1 MKKLFKKTLCISM
14 CAAFVLSIGACG
26 GSKTASDEIDVNY
39 EWLDERY
46 TDTSQLS
53 DYAGINKIS
62 LSAWNVSE
70 RISGKKSSDDVV
82 YDEIER
88 VTGVTLK
95 KNSIVDNKDS
105 SAEQRYNQLSMTGL
119 PDIAYGRGWI
129 DPDALWDLT
138 DLVDKYCP
146 TIKARMPES
155 VWNATQITGG
165 QAGKVYGIPYA
176 LGNVGLAEIDP
187 EADPQK
193 TVMFEYNHE
202 PYPYVMVREDV
213 LKSAYPDAKTQA
225 EIDALYQSKG
235 YFTEEDLFDV
245 EITSAQQFRTEFLP
259 KIQNVLDTTKNED
272 GTYRYTMKGGRKVKA
287 MLVTGGQDV
296 DTWDFMGVTIPKLLG
311 ATGTHYNTGFSYW
324 DKQTKKIE
332 LMLTQ
337 DFYKNEVYEWAK
349 MIDDGTI
356 VSKEGMTTVHS
367 TIQSEYNSGYYAIGY
382 LSNSYPQGMQCQYT
396 SENGQT
402 ETVRYRKVYMKIPV
416 GDHFEFMS
424 SGAPIPHSVMFFKDS
439 VRESDLPQLLRWLD
453 YQCSRLGDKL
463 FAWGPSSAGL
473 FNEDANGVRTY
484 KDEELANQMVYSTA
498 TLGSLVQ
505 KYNLSNGSLPSA
517 QPVFPF
523 CVYGASI
530 YHPKTSYD
538 LSKVEDLAN
547 TYFSSAIVC
556 KDIKPIGIAKKP
568 SLHEWTDSDLEGIET
583 IWGKRPG
590 VEADLKQ
597 ILLAG
602 SSKSAFD
609 KAYEKLEKTLQQSGW
624 TNAYFNGTYTNKFLE
639 LNQDYLHLFY
649 Q

>member
-1 MKKLFKKTLCISM
+1 MKKIFTRTVCMAM
-14 CAAFVLSIGACG
+14 CAMFAFSIVGC
-26 GSKTASDEIDVNY
+26 KEETPSDVVDANY
-39 EWLDERY
+39 QWLDASL
-46 TDTSQLS
+46 TDTSQL
-53 DYAGINKIS
+53 DAYAGQNKIE
-62 LSAWNVSE
+62 LTAWSVSE
-70 RISGKKSSDDVV
+70 LLSGKKSSDDVV
-82 YDEIER
+82 SKEIER
-88 VTGVTLK
+88 VTGVSFK
-95 KNSIVDNKDS
+95 ENGIVDNKDS
-105 SAEQRYNQLSMTGL
+105 TAEQRYNQLSMTGL

-155 VWNATQITGG
+155 VWKATQVTGG
-165 QAGKVYGIPYA
+165 ESGKVYGIPYA
-176 LGNVGLAEIDP
+176 LGNVGLSEIDT

-202 PYPYVMVREDV
+202 PYPYIMVRDDV
-213 LKSAYPDAKTQA
+213 LKAAYPEAKTQA
-225 EIDALYQSKG
+225 EIDALYEAQG

-259 KIQNVLDTTKNED
+259 KIQNVLDTAKNSD

-287 MLVTGGQDV
+287 MLVTGGQDA

-311 ATGTHYNTGFSYW
+311 ATGTHYNTHFTYW

-349 MIDDGTI
+349 LINDGTI

-402 ETVRYRKVYMKIPV
+402 ERVQYRKVYMKIPV

-463 FAWGPSSAGL
+463 YAWGPSSAGL
-473 FNEDANGVRTY
+473 FNEDENGVRTY

-498 TLGSLVQ
+498 TMGSLVQ
-505 KYNLSNGSLPSA
+505 KYNLSNASLPSA

-523 CVYGASI
+523 CVYGTSTA
-530 YHPKTSYD
+530 HPKASYD
-538 LSKVEDLAN
+538 LSKVDGLIN
-547 TYFSSAIVC
+547 SFFSSATVC
-556 KDIKPIGIAKKP
+556 KDIKPIGIAKKS
-568 SLHEWTDSDLEGIET
+568 SLHEWTDSDLEGIEN
-583 IWGKRPG
+583 IWGKRAG
-590 VEADLKQ
+590 IEADLKQ

-602 SSKSAFD
+602 SSRSAFD
-609 KAYEKLEKTLQQSGW
+609 AAYAKLGTTLQQSGW

>member
-1 MKKLFKKTLCISM
+1 MKKIFTRTVCMAM
-14 CAAFVLSIGACG
+14 CAMFAFSIVGC
-26 GSKTASDEIDVNY
+26 KEETPSDEVDANY
-39 EWLDERY
+39 QWLDASL
-46 TDTSQLS
+46 TDTSQL
-53 DYAGINKIS
+53 DAYAGQNKIE
-62 LSAWNVSE
+62 LTAWSVSE
-70 RISGKKSSDDVV
+70 LLSGKKSSDDVV
-82 YDEIER
+82 SKEIER
-88 VTGVTLK
+88 VTGVSFK
-95 KNSIVDNKDS
+95 ENGIVDNKDS
-105 SAEQRYNQLSMTGL
+105 TAEQRYNQLSMTGL

-129 DPDALWDLT
+129 DPEALWDLT

-155 VWNATQITGG
+155 VWKATQVTGG
-165 QAGKVYGIPYA
+165 ESGKVYGIPYA
-176 LGNVGLAEIDP
+176 LGNVGLSEIDT

-202 PYPYVMVREDV
+202 PYPYIMVRDDV
-213 LKSAYPDAKTQA
+213 LKAAYPEAKTQA
-225 EIDALYQSKG
+225 EIDALYETQG

-259 KIQNVLDTTKNED
+259 KIQNVLDTAKNPD

-287 MLVTGGQDV
+287 MLVTGGQDA

-311 ATGTHYNTGFSYW
+311 ATGTHYNTHFTYW
-324 DKQTKKIE
+324 DKQTQKIE

-349 MIDDGTI
+349 LINEGTI

-402 ETVRYRKVYMKIPV
+402 ERVQYRKVYMKIPV

-463 FAWGPSSAGL
+463 YAWGPSSAGL
-473 FNEDANGVRTY
+473 FNEDENGVRTY

-498 TLGSLVQ
+498 TMGSLVQ
-505 KYNLSNGSLPSA
+505 KYNLSNASLPSA

-523 CVYGASI
+523 CVYGTSTA
-530 YHPKTSYD
+530 HPKASYD
-538 LSKVEDLAN
+538 LSKVDGLIN
-547 TYFSSAIVC
+547 SFFSSATVC
-556 KDIKPIGIAKKP
+556 KDIKPIGIAKKS
-568 SLHEWTDSDLEGIET
+568 SLHEWTDSDLEGIEN
-583 IWGKRPG
+583 IWGKRAG
-590 VEADLKQ
+590 IEADLKQ

-602 SSKSAFD
+602 SSRSAFD
-609 KAYEKLEKTLQQSGW
+609 AAYAKLTTTLQQSGW

>member
-1 MKKLFKKTLCISM
+1 MKKIFTRTVCMTM
-14 CAAFVLSIGACG
+14 CAMFAFSLAGC
-26 GSKTASDEIDVNY
+26 KDETPSDVVDANY
-39 EWLDERY
+39 QWLDASL
-46 TDTSQLS
+46 TDTSQL
-53 DYAGINKIS
+53 DAYAGQNRIE
-62 LSAWNVSE
+62 LTAWSVSE
-70 RISGKKSSDDVV
+70 LLSGKKSSEDIVSK
-82 YDEIER
+82 EIKR
-88 VTGVTLK
+88 VTGV
-95 KNSIVDNKDS
+95 SIKENGVVDNKDS
-105 SAEQRYNQLSMTGL
+105 TAEQRYNQLSMTGL

-129 DPDALWDLT
+129 DPEALWDLT
-138 DLVDKYCP
+138 ELVDKYCP

-155 VWNATQITGG
+155 VWKATQVTGG

-176 LGNVGLAEIDP
+176 LGNAGLSEIDP
-187 EADPQK
+187 QADPQK

-202 PYPYVMVREDV
+202 AYPYVLVREDV
-213 LKSAYPDAKTQA
+213 LTAAYPQAKTQA
-225 EIDALYQSKG
+225 EIDALYASQG
-235 YFTEEDLFDV
+235 YFTEDDLFDV

-259 KIQNVLDTTKNED
+259 KIQNVLNTTKNSD

-296 DTWDFMGVTIPKLLG
+296 DTWDFLGVTIPKLLG
-311 ATGTHYNTGFSYW
+311 AAGTHYNTGFTYW

-349 MIDDGTI
+349 MINDGTI

-382 LSNSYPQGMQCQYT
+382 PSNSYPQGMQCQYT
-396 SENGQT
+396 SENGVT
-402 ETVRYRKVYMKIPV
+402 ETVKYRKVYMKIPT
-416 GDHFEFMS
+416 GDHFEFFA
-424 SGAPIPHSVMFFKDS
+424 SGVPIPHSVMFFKDS

-473 FNEDANGVRTY
+473 FNEDENGVRTY
-484 KDEELANQMVYSTA
+484 KDENLANQMVYSTA
-498 TLGSLVQ
+498 ILGNLVQ
-505 KYNLSNGSLPSA
+505 KYNLSNGSLYSA
-517 QPVFPF
+517 QPVFSF
-523 CVYGASI
+523 AVYGSSI

-538 LSKVEDLAN
+538 LSKVEGLTN
-547 TYFSSAIVC
+547 SYFSSAIVC
-556 KDIKPIGIAKKP
+556 KDKKPIGIAKKP
-568 SLHEWTDSDLEGIET
+568 SIHEWTDSDLDGVEKV
-583 IWGKRPG
+583 WGKRAG
-590 VEADLKQ
+590 IEADLKQ

-609 KAYEKLEKTLQQSGW
+609 SAYAKLEKTLQTSGW
-624 TNAYFNGTYTNKFLE
+624 TNAYFNGAYTNKFLE